1 MRAFLLA
8 GLLLV
13 FGLAPAV
20 AGNPTCISGTLA
32 ATGVLGRGT
41 ATAAPTASGPTAS
54 APTSA
59 TLLTAS
65 GDAVGSAWVRTP
77 ERHPNP
83 E

>member
-32 ATGVLGRGT
+32 SHGVKAEQVPRLVEVASADICHQTNPRSC
-41 ATAAPTASGPTAS
+41 TAADFEALFKA
-54 APTSA
+54 A
-59 TLLTAS
+59 L
-65 GDAVGSAWVRTP
+65 
-77 ERHPNP
+77 
-83 E
+83 